1 MTRPNDKSCILV
13 KTDSYL
19 AGASETIFSLSS
31 APGQAGVSVYRV
43 SGPASGEV
51 IKVLS
56 GRKLCKPRLASL
68 RTLFDGEEQPIDEA
82 LTLWFPGPSSF
93 TGEDCVEL
101 QTHGSPAVMQA
112 LSRRLLELGL
122 SQAEPGEFTR
132 RAVQNGKLDLTEAE
146 GLADLI
152 DAKSEGQ
159 RLQALRQMG
168 GGLKELYEGWR
179 EKILDALAQ
188 IEGEIDFP
196 DEGDIPDNLS
206 HGAYKP
212 LTDVIEDMRRA
223 RADMG
228 RAAAVRSGL
237 GIAIIGAPN
246 AGKSTLINA
255 LTRRDIAI
263 TSPEAGTTRDIVEA
277 QMIIGGLS
285 VTVSD
290 TAGLRE
296 AENPIEAEGVKR
308 AKSRAKESEI
318 TIYVV
323 RPSIEGIDSDILETL
338 SENDIIYVN
347 DFEDPKYEALSSGA
361 HVKVADLIKGQG
373 EQLVYDQLED
383 IIKRNFSIGHD
394 VSLTRERHSDCVRRA
409 EYAMVRARSQLS
421 IASELAGDDLRSAMR
436 AISELAGET
445 DIEAVF
451 DRIFSRFCVG
461 K

>member
-1 MTRPNDKSCILV
+1 
-13 KTDSYL
+13 
-19 AGASETIFSLSS
+19 
-31 APGQAGVSVYRV
+31 
-43 SGPASGEV
+43 
-51 IKVLS
+51 
-56 GRKLCKPRLASL
+56 
-68 RTLFDGEEQPIDEA
+68 
-82 LTLWFPGPSSF
+82 
-93 TGEDCVEL
+93 
-101 QTHGSPAVMQA
+101 
-112 LSRRLLELGL
+112 
-122 SQAEPGEFTR
+122 
-132 RAVQNGKLDLTEAE
+132 
-146 GLADLI
+146 
-152 DAKSEGQ
+152 
-159 RLQALRQMG
+159 
-168 GGLKELYEGWR
+168 
-179 EKILDALAQ
+179 
-188 IEGEIDFP
+188 
-196 DEGDIPDNLS
+196 
-206 HGAYKP
+206 
-212 LTDVIEDMRRA
+212 
-223 RADMG
+223 
-228 RAAAVRSGL
+228 
-237 GIAIIGAPN
+237 
-246 AGKSTLINA
+246 
-255 LTRRDIAI
+255 
-263 TSPEAGTTRDIVEA
+263 
-277 QMIIGGLS
+277 MIIGGLS